1 MVKFC
6 KRLTTI
12 RFTGAE
18 RRRPLLDVFLYER
31 STQRLSNAKEET
43 ESQDFETEVQN
54 QVTLP
59 HDLLFKIFGL
69 VHAESLF
76 RLQFVCKKWFG
87 LINTSTFI
95 RHHSQQ
101 SETVLICKTLTLLES
116 GSREDSI
123 KSYFHFLHLD
133 HRDDFF
139 IESSVIDLLVDIR
152 ASCDGLLL
160 AAVGK
165 NKNLIL
171 INPITRK
178 HSAFPL
184 GFVANSSDESYGIAF
199 CNKTNTY
206 KVVHLFREKSGCTG
220 CEILSISARKW
231 TRVEGPNSSDLLPNI
246 RKSPLSIHGS
256 LHWMPMEHRCDH
268 IITMNVKDE
277 KFIAKKPPVRWA
289 VKDRLIEIGGNLGF
303 VSHAEANAMQV
314 WILKNDGGSSEKW
327 MKHYSIKLE
336 FYFGCPIPICG
347 SRNGREIV
355 FECRGYDLCFYKFDK
370 GEMEVVHSRH
380 DNDEA
385 WCERI
390 EQLYI
395 PPSPHP
401 CIRPG

>member
-18 RRRPLLDVFLYER
+18 RRRLLLDVFLYER
-31 STQRLSNAKEET
+31 STQRLPNAQEET
-43 ESQDFETEVQN
+43 ESRDFETEVQN

-69 VHAESLF
+69 FPAESLF
-76 RLQFVCKKWFG
+76 RLQ
-87 LINTSTFI
+87 
-95 RHHSQQ
+95 
-101 SETVLICKTLTLLES
+101 
-116 GSREDSI
+116 EDGI

-160 AAVGK
+160 ATVGK

-184 GFVANSSDESYGIAF
+184 GFVAKSSDESYGIAF

-256 LHWMPMEHRCDH
+256 LHWMPTEHRCDH

-277 KFIAKKPPVRWA
+277 KFIAKKLPVRWA

-303 VSHAEANAMQV
+303 VSH
-314 WILKNDGGSSEKW
+314 
-327 MKHYSIKLE
+327 
-336 FYFGCPIPICG
+336 
-347 SRNGREIV
+347 GR
-355 FECRGYDLCFYKFDK
+355 G
-370 GEMEVVHSRH
+370 
-380 DNDEA
+380 
-385 WCERI
+385 
-390 EQLYI
+390 
-395 PPSPHP
+395 
-401 CIRPG
+401 